1 MLNVESNLTK
11 PSAFAP
17 TVCKETPK
25 TSVLKLDAELILI
38 ARSMKNVIVAHR
50 SHKPENVKD
59 FV

>member
-1 MLNVESNLTK
+1 MLNVGSSHIK
-11 PSAFAP
+11 RSASALMD
-17 TVCKETPK
+17 CREILK